1 LVPRQYLVEQ
11 WAHGRSGGH
20 GAFIWRPANSVAG
33 KSAWYIS
40 QPYHSFRPSATDN
53 LLTSGLRNNTAD
65 VSAPAIATFTGILT
79 DPQFRVVLHALEQ
92 RDGADL
98 LSAPKVTT
106 LSGRQTQ
113 IQVVDVRSIVVGNQT
128 QFGGGGGGGVGV
140 GVGGIGLGTP
150 TGQPGGF
157 QPQTASVPLGPILDV
172 VPYVSADGYSI

>member
-1 LVPRQYLVEQ
+1 MSN
-11 WAHGRSGGH
+11 GRMGFQGGTAPSFG
-20 GAFIWRPANSVAG
+20 GAPTLANPAG
-33 KSAWYIS
+33 I
-40 QPYHSFRPSATDN
+40 FPSPTAPLGAASTDN
-53 LLTSGLRNNTAD
+53 LLTQGLRNSTAD
-65 VSAPAIATFTGILT
+65 VTSPAIATFTGILT

-140 GVGGIGLGTP
+140 GGLVTGTP

-157 QPQTASVPLGPILDV
+157 
-172 VPYVSADGYSI
+172 